1 MKKKLKDI
9 YKTLIGPESGSQ
21 RDFYL
26 SEKIDHNTE
35 IYVGI
40 SPNNEPTLL
49 IHSIEEDYRLQ
60 KSIQDFTG
68 VSIEFYKECF
78 IKDEET
84 SSRNFYNV
92 IIYKKDDPSLRNFF
106 FDFFEDFFVANS
118 EINGQI
124 LVQEINNLIELF
136 SLRRK
141 ASRQKMM
148 GLWSEL
154 FILKCSYN
162 KDLWAEKW
170 HDGERSTFDF
180 RFPSIGVDV
189 KSFSGNKREHFFK
202 LEQLSNDSVREQ
214 LILSICLTENDT
226 GQNVFELFEDIKK
239 DIVSKKLIKKIQKQ
253 VFKNSGDKADDLKR
267 YDESIARE
275 TLCLINSKDIPRIK
289 ETPPIGVTE
298 IKFKSDCSNAK
309 NVPFNDDIQLSIEND
324 KYNNK

>member
-1 MKKKLKDI
+1 MIKICFLWHLEQILKDTLQVNKMKKKLKDI

-78 IKDEET
+78 IKDEE
-84 SSRNFYNV
+84 SSSKNFYNV

-106 FDFFEDFFVANS
+106 FDFFEDFFEANTD
-118 EINGQI
+118 INGQI

-154 FILKCSYN
+154 FILK
-162 KDLWAEKW
+162 
-170 HDGERSTFDF
+170 
-180 RFPSIGVDV
+180 
-189 KSFSGNKREHFFK
+189 
-202 LEQLSNDSVREQ
+202 
-214 LILSICLTENDT
+214 
-226 GQNVFELFEDIKK
+226 
-239 DIVSKKLIKKIQKQ
+239 
-253 VFKNSGDKADDLKR
+253 
-267 YDESIARE
+267 
-275 TLCLINSKDIPRIK
+275 
-289 ETPPIGVTE
+289 
-298 IKFKSDCSNAK
+298 
-309 NVPFNDDIQLSIEND
+309 
-324 KYNNK
+324 

>member
-1 MKKKLKDI
+1 MEKLNSSLGSIKKIFCWIPL
-9 YKTLIGPESGSQ
+9 
-21 RDFYL
+21 
-26 SEKIDHNTE
+26 
-35 IYVGI
+35 
-40 SPNNEPTLL
+40 
-49 IHSIEEDYRLQ
+49 
-60 KSIQDFTG
+60 
-68 VSIEFYKECF
+68 
-78 IKDEET
+78 
-84 SSRNFYNV
+84 
-92 IIYKKDDPSLRNFF
+92 
-106 FDFFEDFFVANS
+106 
-118 EINGQI
+118 
-124 LVQEINNLIELF
+124 LIELF

-154 FILKCSYN
+154 FILKCSEN

-170 HDGERSTFDF
+170 HEGERSTFDF

-214 LILSICLTENDT
+214 LILSLCLTENDT
-226 GQNVFELFEDIKK
+226 GQNVFELYEDIKK

-253 VFKNSGDKADDLKR
+253 VFKNSGDEADDLKR

-275 TLCLINSKDIPRIK
+275 TLCLINSEDIPRIK

-298 IKFKSDCSNAK
+298 VKFKSDCSNAK

-324 KYNNK
+324 TYNNK